1 MSNTTDRLA
10 YIPALRRQAEEL
22 YREQGVRT
30 PEQFDD
36 LSAEE
41 TVRTLHE
48 LRVHQIELEL
58 QNEELR
64 RTQMELE
71 AVRSRYFNLYDLAP
85 VSYFTV
91 SELGVIVEANLT
103 ASTLLGVPRS
113 MLTKQPLTRFILK
126 DDQDIHYLRSRQL
139 FATGEPQE
147 YELRMATS
155 AGTTFWGQVTTTAAR
170 NDSGAAVSRMVVSDI
185 TKRKKAEE
193 RLALLYRTLHT
204 ILDSAPVGIC
214 LTIASRLKWV
224 NRKIEELFL
233 YRREELEG
241 QTTRM
246 LYSTQTAGEQL
257 DAAAAPL
264 LAQKGE
270 YETTQEVVRRDG
282 ARLWVRYHA
291 KAVDPT
297 NQHEGAIWI
306 IEDITAHKQADE
318 SLQHAN
324 LWLTA
329 LKDRSPV
336 GILVTAQDR
345 VIIDCNRSCRELLG
359 YDAEELVGQDTR
371 IMHLSEETRR
381 EFDEQYLPLIRSGE
395 QVQCECRIRRKNG
408 ELFWVAMAGQALK
421 PDEPT
426 HEIIWEFW
434 DITEH
439 KQAEAATQ
447 KTLSLH
453 TATLEATADGLLVVD
468 RAGRWTAFNR
478 KFLELWRIPPED
490 VAKGDD
496 EMIVQ
501 TYALPRLA
509 DPEAFLAKVKELYH
523 RPAATSFDS
532 FAFKDGRIF
541 ERYSHPQ
548 FLEDAIVGR
557 VWSFRDVTARVT
569 AERELNVV
577 REAAETA
584 NRAKSEFLANM
595 SHEIRTPMAAIIGLG
610 DLTLEMTLSPA
621 QRGNLEKITSSARSL
636 LGILNGILDL
646 SKVEAGNLHL
656 ESVAFSLPAS
666 LEKVV
671 GLIIGPA
678 DAKGVEFRTVVAPDA
693 PQVVAGDSL
702 RLEQVL
708 INLLGNAVK
717 FTHQGSVELAIAP
730 VETSAARVVLEFTIR
745 DTGIGLSSEQCAAIF
760 TPFTQG
766 DNSTTRRYGGTGLG
780 LSISQRLVALM
791 GGEITVLSE
800 PGQGSTFRF
809 TACFRPAA
817 AEDVPPASAPARSD
831 LSVIRG
837 ARVLLVEDQAIIRQI
852 VRTQLLH
859 AEIQVTVATN
869 GREAV
874 ELVVQAAERFDL
886 VLMDIQMPE
895 MDGYEATRRLR
906 ELWSPEELPIIA
918 MTAHAMAEEHRKCL
932 AAGMNDHVTKPME
945 VEALYEKLCHWLQ
958 PRSGLSGMSGEY
970 IKAAIS
976 VAELAEL
983 PGIHTGE
990 GLARQGGDPAVY
1002 RSLLQQFVRENR
1014 EIAVRFITLLHAGDF
1029 AACRMEARS
1038 LKGVASYLGIE
1049 GIAATAGNLET
1060 AFIQEDVMAA
1070 SRLLEALIGQVAQA
1084 LASVT
1089 ELEQSLPAAWGQF
1102 AAQQNYLREEAIPEG
1117 DGGSP

>member
-1 MSNTTDRLA
+1 MDDTINRLE

-22 YREQGVRT
+22 YREKAART

-36 LSAEE
+36 LPAEE
-41 TVRTLHE
+41 TLRTLHE

-64 RTQMELE
+64 RVQMELE
-71 AVRSRYFNLYDLAP
+71 GVRSRYFNLYDLAP

-103 ASTLLGVPRS
+103 AATLLGAPRS
-113 MLTKQPLTRFILK
+113 MLNKQPLTRFILK
-126 DDQDIHYLRSRQL
+126 EDQDIHYLRSRQL
-139 FATGEPQE
+139 FTTGESQE

-155 AGTTFWGQVTTTAAR
+155 AGTTFWGQVTTTVAR
-170 NDSGAAVSRMVVSDI
+170 NDSGAAVCRMVVSDI

-193 RLALLYRTLHT
+193 RLALLHRALHT

-233 YRREELEG
+233 YSREELEG

-246 LYSTQTAGEQL
+246 LYSTQTACEQP
-257 DAAAAPL
+257 DADAIPL

-270 YETTQEVVRRDG
+270 YETTQELVRRDG
-282 ARLWVRYHA
+282 AHLWVRYHA
-291 KAVDPT
+291 KAVDPA

-306 IEDITAHKQADE
+306 IEDIT
-318 SLQHAN
+318 
-324 LWLTA
+324 
-329 LKDRSPV
+329 
-336 GILVTAQDR
+336 
-345 VIIDCNRSCRELLG
+345 
-359 YDAEELVGQDTR
+359 
-371 IMHLSEETRR
+371 
-381 EFDEQYLPLIRSGE
+381 
-395 QVQCECRIRRKNG
+395 
-408 ELFWVAMAGQALK
+408 
-421 PDEPT
+421 
-426 HEIIWEFW
+426 
-434 DITEH
+434 EH

-447 KTLSLH
+447 KALSLH

-468 RAGRWTAFNR
+468 CAGRWTTFNR
-478 KFLELWRIPPED
+478 KFLEFWGIPPED

-496 EMIVQ
+496 EMILQ
-501 TYALPRLA
+501 THALLRLA
-509 DPEAFLAKVKELYH
+509 DPEAFLAKVKDLYN

-817 AEDVPPASAPARSD
+817 PEDVPPASAPGRSD

-852 VRTQLLH
+852 VRTQLLQ
-859 AEIQVTVATN
+859 AEIEVTVATN

-1060 AFIQEDVMAA
+1060 ALIQEDVMAA